1 MTSRLSLAEARRL
14 GIIKDGDV
22 PRRPAP
28 RANLN
33 AVPAAPR
40 RAHKGGRVKRAAI
53 GVELPFESR
62 FVINCE
68 PRTKQ
73 RARTQMSSRAI
84 LEAFSRARGSYSEF
98 ERLLKAVP
106 SRSFTPKETKEY
118 EDLVAQIA
126 KAAMRSMAPVERPV
140 CVEIA
145 FEMEGDPETWPTDV
159 TDPDLDNAKKAI
171 LDGCNRIVWKDD
183 RLVCRAVVSKIC
195 SRTPRTTVIVTPA

>member
-14 GIIKDGDV
+14 GIIKDGEA
-22 PRRPAP
+22 PRRPSP
-28 RANLN
+28 RSPVAGI
-33 AVPAAPR
+33 PPTPR
-40 RAHKGGRVKRAAI
+40 RAHKGGRAKRRVSEA
-53 GVELPFESR
+53 VEPFEIR

-68 PRTKQ
+68 PRTKH

-84 LEAFSRARGSYSEF
+84 LEAFSRARGSCSEF

-126 KAAMRSMAPVERPV
+126 KAAMRSRLPVECPV

-183 RLVCRAVVSKIC
+183 RLVCRAIVSKVC